1 MYPPPA
7 CKGPNVAWM
16 HRITPP
22 LHSTSPLARKEEEEE
37 DRDGSRHRVEWPCCA
52 GFHAHG
58 VESGKDL
65 LSAEEEE
72 Q

>member
-7 CKGPNVAWM
+7 SKGPNVAWM

-37 DRDGSRHRVEWPCCA
+37 DRDGSIGTEL
-52 GFHAHG
+52 
-58 VESGKDL
+58 SGL
-65 LSAEEEE
+65 AALVFMLMV
-72 Q
+72 